1 MSNISSSL
9 PVSTNDAK
17 PNPNFTR
24 RTANYHPNVW
34 GDYFLSYD
42 TSFEEAND
50 QDKQFQLLKEG
61 LRKVLVSSTDKNFSF
76 TLNFIDSIQRIGV
89 SYHFQHEIDG
99 VLLEIYEISTKDN
112 NIIVLEDDLHQLALL
127 FRLLRQQG
135 YHISPNVFYK
145 FKDQTGNFNETLA
158 NDIQGMMSLY
168 EASQLRIHGEEILE
182 EAYKFTHVQLTKSLT
197 TQLSPFLAAQVN
209 HILGQSLHK
218 GIPRL
223 EARHYMSFYEEDPS
237 HDENLLT
244 FAKLDFNMLQK
255 LHRKELSDVTKW
267 WIKDLNVPSKLP
279 FVRDR
284 IVEGCIWT
292 LGVYF
297 EPQYSLAR
305 KIIMKV
311 GSIITIM
318 DDVYDAY
325 GTIHELEVFTNAI
338 ESRWDI
344 CCLVDLPEYMKFCYT
359 TILNVFEEIEK
370 EMNKQGKAYYI
381 EYAKKEMKRLA
392 QAQMTEARWL
402 HCNHTPTINEY
413 MQVATVSIGY
423 PVLIIISFIGIEDTT
438 EEILIWATSHPNILI
453 AALTISRFMDD
464 IAGNE
469 YEQERG
475 HVASSIECYMMQ
487 HNTSKQDAIDQL
499 LKKVDSAWKDINEA
513 CLSPTQAPSTILMPI
528 VNLTRV
534 MDVFYKDKDIY
545 THSEGKMKDYIEALL
560 VNKIPV
566 YIP

>member
-42 TSFEEAND
+42 TSFEETND
-50 QDKQFQLLKEG
+50 QNKQFQLLKEG
-61 LRKVLVSSTDKNFSF
+61 LRKVLVSSTSKNFSF
-76 TLNFIDSIQRIGV
+76 TLNFLDSIQRTGV

-135 YHISPNVFYK
+135 YRILPNIFYK
-145 FKDQTGNFNETLA
+145 FKDQTGKFNERLA

-197 TQLSPFLAAQVN
+197 TQLSPFLATQVN
-209 HILGQSLHK
+209 HILGQALHK

-223 EARHYMSFYEEDPS
+223 EARHYISFYEEDPS
-237 HDENLLT
+237 RDENLLT

-255 LHRKELSDVTKW
+255 LHRKELSNVTKW
-267 WIKDLNVPSKLP
+267 WIKDLNVPTKLP

-305 KIIMKV
+305 KIIIKI
-311 GSIITIM
+311 GSIIAII
-318 DDVYDAY
+318 DDLYDAY
-325 GTIHELEVFTNAI
+325 GTIDELEVFTNAI
-338 ESRWDI
+338 ERWDI
-344 CCLVDLPEYMKFCYT
+344 CCLADLPEYMKFCYT
-359 TILNVFEEIEK
+359 TILDVFEEIEK
-370 EMNKQGKAYYI
+370 EMKNQGKAYYI
-381 EYAKKEMKRLA
+381 EYAKKEMKRLV

-438 EEILIWATSHPNILI
+438 EEILIWATSHPNIVI
-453 AALTISRFMDD
+453 AAITISRLMDD

-469 YEQERG
+469 I
-475 HVASSIECYMMQ
+475 VVVSSIVFV
-487 HNTSKQDAIDQL
+487 HNNFQQQYIL
-499 LKKVDSAWKDINEA
+499 L
-513 CLSPTQAPSTILMPI
+513 QQ
-528 VNLTRV
+528 
-534 MDVFYKDKDIY
+534 
-545 THSEGKMKDYIEALL
+545 
-560 VNKIPV
+560 
-566 YIP
+566 